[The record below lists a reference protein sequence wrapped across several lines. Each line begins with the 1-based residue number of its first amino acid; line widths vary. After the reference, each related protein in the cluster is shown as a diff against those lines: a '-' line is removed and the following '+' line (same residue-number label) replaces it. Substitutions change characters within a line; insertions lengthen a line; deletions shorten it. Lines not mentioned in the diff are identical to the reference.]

1 MDISIGQAHCR
12 GACYLYSKTRHFVCK
27 YPNQKAQI
35 RAVLH
40 AMTSEERQVQVDEVR
55 ELDKSSVEE
64 EQPAEE
70 APLEEDFIEA
80 QA

>member
-1 MDISIGQAHCR
+1 MW
-12 GACYLYSKTRHFVCK
+12 
-27 YPNQKAQI
+27 
-35 RAVLH
+35 
-40 AMTSEERQVQVDEVR
+40 VDEVR

-64 EQPAEE
+64 KQPTEK